1 MVPVASSIRISL
13 VSKTYFSVT
22 MTIIL
27 LPYCHHGTNVL
38 ALELDTP
45 VMTEYYTIVRMYK
58 QAVNRAEQIL
68 DRRSPVPLY
77 YQLKEIFRSWI
88 ISGKFGAGGRFPSES
103 ELQKQFKVSR
113 MTVRRA
119 LSELVSEG
127 FLVREQGRGSFV
139 VRPRLQDQLRRLTS
153 FTEDMQLRGLSATSK
168 ILAFCVVHDEEVA
181 RKMEIPQDEELVQ
194 LRRLRLVE
202 GEVIAI
208 QNAFIRHRFCPG
220 IVERGLL
227 GESLYKTLEEGYGLR
242 LGRALQTVEAK
253 PADEYEADLLN
264 LEMGRPVLLL
274 ERLTYL
280 ANGEPIEYVRSTY
293 RGDRYRFTVELSRS
307 GGKESVDS

>member
-1 MVPVASSIRISL
+1 
-13 VSKTYFSVT
+13 
-22 MTIIL
+22 
-27 LPYCHHGTNVL
+27 
-38 ALELDTP
+38 
-45 VMTEYYTIVRMYK
+45 MYK
-58 QAVNRAEQIL
+58 QVVDQTGQVL

-88 ISGKFGAGGRFPSES
+88 ISGKFGVKGRFPSES

-127 FLVREQGRGSFV
+127 FLVREQGKGSFV
-139 VRPRLQDQLRRLTS
+139 VRPRLQDQLSRLTS

-202 GEVIAI
+202 EEVIAI

-227 GESLYKTLEEGYGLR
+227 GGSLYKTLEEGYGLR

-253 PADEYEADLLN
+253 PADEYEAKM
-264 LEMGRPVLLL
+264 LEIGTGQPVLVL

-280 ANGEPIEYVRSTY
+280 RDGTVIEYVRSAY
-293 RGDRYRFTVELSRS
+293 RGDRYRFTVELNR
-307 GGKESVDS
+307 